1 MEEWCAFL
9 EKTYRPAH
17 LSMHFDGVRVSLPDE
32 VDATKVCKQSEEYIE
47 ERTGIKLC
55 IQVKHHHYFL
65 QLLAALGT
73 QSSVDDVDDILL
85 KDGNCIPAAIAS
97 MYPEQL
103 DSMKK
108 LVAGSDVTTRTYR
121 ECLSCTSLVAF
132 PSAMLDNAP
141 KRARLDPGRYLLHLE
156 NGHEPHCIAVVAE
169 DKGEVYINDG
179 GSCWQ
184 MKNEDMV
191 ELLQGAIDYKT
202 MVIFELKNS
211 ESDEVV
217 EVSRDRLLSL
227 RAGGIKRK
235 PVGLPSSS
243 GMDCDDAAEDPA
255 LPAHDLIRCLT
266 TEVDNYVSNGC
277 PAPEDEG
284 DAWVAKPRCGLCPFR
299 RFAKRIRV
307 VEHVDKYHVRESH
320 SYCNSSKM
328 MRIVHA
334 LWDDDAVQGRPHHPD
349 YIQRAADC
357 VRQWVKPPLH
367 PTIMHDR
374 LDRSMRLLLDINGPR
389 YVSVDNIREMSL
401 RCVGYTYLVVLHHG
415 LCT

>member
-32 VDATKVCKQSEEYIE
+32 VDAAKVCRQSEEYIE
-47 ERTGIKLC
+47 EQTGIKLC

-121 ECLSCTSLVAF
+121 ECLSCTNLVAF
-132 PSAMLDNAP
+132 PSAMLDNAL
-141 KRARLDPGRYLLHLE
+141 KWARLDPGRYLLHLE

-184 MKNEDMV
+184 MKNEDIV

-243 GMDCDDAAEDPA
+243 GMECDDAAEDPA
-255 LPAHDLIRCLT
+255 LPAHDLMRCLT
-266 TEVDNYVSNGC
+266 LSFISLFFWKKAGKTTKKTRIFCPYRTPKIPGKEGENAQKNKEFLARRKNKEFQKNKERKDRVPPKWITMSPMGVRLQRTKAMRGSLNLDVDYVHFEDLPRGFGWSSTWTSTTFGRATHTAI
-277 PAPEDEG
+277 AP
-284 DAWVAKPRCGLCPFR
+284 R
-299 RFAKRIRV
+299 
-307 VEHVDKYHVRESH
+307 
-320 SYCNSSKM
+320 
-328 MRIVHA
+328 
-334 LWDDDAVQGRPHHPD
+334 
-349 YIQRAADC
+349 
-357 VRQWVKPPLH
+357 
-367 PTIMHDR
+367 
-374 LDRSMRLLLDINGPR
+374 
-389 YVSVDNIREMSL
+389 
-401 RCVGYTYLVVLHHG
+401 
-415 LCT
+415 